1 MRRSDRIPRPL
12 PSRDPA
18 PTDIRRPCPLCGAI
32 EAEVL
37 FQAARCLNASCRN
50 YDAALK
56 SAVEETRLAGMAACF
71 SAF

>member
-1 MRRSDRIPRPL
+1 MRRWPPD
-12 PSRDPA
+12 A
-18 PTDIRRPCPLCGAI
+18 PI

-56 SAVEETRLAGMAACF
+56 SAVEEKRLAGMAAWF